1 MRYLAICKHNIYMV
15 LLLQSLIISTF
26 IFLKLA
32 KSSKFIFVTILL
44 ISIADVESLAIL
56 VWLFYEISCLIL
68 PY

>member
-32 KSSKFIFVTILL
+32 KSSKFTFVTILL